1 MKMEDH
7 DWLDQ
12 RLASSEK
19 YVADD
24 GFAAKVA
31 ERLPQRR
38 ARAAVLRGWILF
50 ASIFAAVCLGA
61 LQIVP
66 LVRDFER
73 LALGKVP
80 GRCPRLHGGPAAQS
94 GGSQRRRRRRRR
106 PRPRGHSD
114 PAALGLKHAAA
125 CGGLDRRLWP

>member
-80 GRCPRLHGGPAAQS
+80 ADALVYTADLLHNPEALSAVAVAAVVLALAAIPIL
-94 GGSQRRRRRRRR
+94 RRW
-106 PRPRGHSD
+106 
-114 PAALGLKHAAA
+114 A
-125 CGGLDRRLWP
+125 